1 MSASETPAQRRERL
15 LGQLVA
21 ASARRGFAV
30 AVDLLG
36 DRAEAEDAVQ
46 EALVRACRGVAGLRE
61 EAALEGWFMRTLVNQ
76 CLHVL
81 RRRRV
86 WRFVRGL
93 WPASPSTSTSTS
105 MSMSMSMSMSTSTS
119 TSTSEPAS
127 DVPGADE
134 QLVQQ
139 AELARLHQVM
149 ERLPARQRVALV
161 LRHGQGLSVA
171 EVAELL
177 GVGEG
182 TVKTHLVRGLARLR
196 RELRRRSE

>member
-1 MSASETPAQRRERL
+1 MSASETPARRRERL

-21 ASARRGFAV
+21 SSARRGFAV
-30 AVDLLG
+30 AFDLLG

-46 EALVRACRGVAGLRE
+46 EALVRACRGLETLRE
-61 EAALEGWFMRTLVNQ
+61 DGAAEGWFMRTLVNQ

-86 WRFVRGL
+86 WSFVRGL
-93 WPASPSTSTSTS
+93 WPGGTSTSTS
-105 MSMSMSMSMSTSTS
+105 VHE
-119 TSTSEPAS
+119 EPAS
-127 DVPGADE
+127 ETPGADE

-139 AELARLHQVM
+139 VELARLHEVM
-149 ERLPARQRVALV
+149 ARLPARQRVALV
-161 LRHGQGLSVA
+161 LRHGQGLPVA
-171 EVAELL
+171 EVGELL

-196 RELRRRSE
+196 RELGKGSGK

>member
-15 LGQLVA
+15 LGQLVTS
-21 ASARRGFAV
+21 SARRGFAV
-30 AVDLLG
+30 AFDLLG

-46 EALVRACRGVAGLRE
+46 EALVRACLRLETLRE
-61 EAALEGWFMRTLVNQ
+61 DGAAEGWFMRMLVNQ

-93 WPASPSTSTSTS
+93 WPASTSTSTSTSTS
-105 MSMSMSMSMSTSTS
+105 MSMSMSMSA
-119 TSTSEPAS
+119 EPAS
-127 DVPGADE
+127 ETPGADE

-171 EVAELL
+171 EVAGLL

-196 RELRRRSE
+196 RELRVNVKE

>member
-30 AVDLLG
+30 AFDLLG
-36 DRAEAEDAVQ
+36 ERAEAEDAVQ
-46 EALVRACRGVAGLRE
+46 EALVRACLRLGDLRE
-61 EAALEGWFMRTLVNQ
+61 DGAAEGWFMRTLVNQ

-93 WPASPSTSTSTS
+93 WPGGSTSP
-105 MSMSMSMSMSTSTS
+105 
-119 TSTSEPAS
+119 SEPAS
-127 DVPGADE
+127 ETPGADE
-134 QLVQQ
+134 RLAQQ
-139 AELARLHQVM
+139 AELARLHQAM
-149 ERLPARQRVALV
+149 ARLPARQRVALV
-161 LRHGQGLSVA
+161 LRHGQGLPVA

-196 RELRRRSE
+196 SELSKGDGK